1 MRRGCLGVL
10 LIEGSALSKVEEQYL
25 PSVEGQQSS
34 IDNQDC
40 SISFVALRNVD
51 N

>member
-1 MRRGCLGVL
+1 ML

-40 SISFVALRNVD
+40 SISLMSHSGMLITED
-51 N
+51 C